1 MKQLP
6 YIEDYI
12 DILGGNFLTWP
23 PKDPVIK
30 LARYD
35 EPIVQ
40 SMAEQVNRGL
50 GFTDRQSVL
59 AHKIVVK
66 YRKQWATAG
75 YDVSEHIERGRF
87 KLPIRSVDRTKRISI
102 VDGEIRIN
110 FPYDQELI
118 SRMRADITTVPGRL
132 QWDSNKHSWVAS
144 LIEPRIIW
152 AREFGIKNG
161 FEFAPEFTAVL
172 DSMLD
177 TTDYS
182 IALTKSDHGFTVT
195 NAESSLLEYLY
206 ARVDNDNL
214 IGLVDHSAILGY
226 DVDTELREQ
235 IISEH
240 SDTKAKLLL
249 ERQVNIGF
257 TKDILDFADIV
268 DYAESTNRWP
278 IFVYESGSK
287 KLQKLVAQH
296 FADEDIICSGH
307 HLLMPEHIAG
317 ARVVYFTNWK
327 NLDYDMP
334 LLVTMHTLLIGHRRQ
349 QVAARAEKI
358 VYYTQL
364 AEPENA

>member
-1 MKQLP
+1 MKRLP

-75 YDVSEHIERGRF
+75 YDVSDHIDSGRF
-87 KLPIRSVDRTKRISI
+87 KLPIRSVDRTRRIGI

-118 SRMRADITTVPGRL
+118 SRMRADTSTVPGRL

-152 AREFGIKNG
+152 AREFGVAHG
-161 FEFAPEFTAVL
+161 FEFTEEFAAVL
-172 DSMLD
+172 ESMLD

-182 IALTKSDHGFTVT
+182 IKLTKTDTGYAVT

-206 ARVDNDNL
+206 ERVAHDDL
-214 IGLVDHSAILGY
+214 VGLVDYSSILGY
-226 DVDTELREQ
+226 EVDQDLRDQ
-235 IISEH
+235 IQH
-240 SDTKAKLLL
+240 SMSATKANALLQ
-249 ERQVNIGF
+249 RHVNIGF
-257 TKDILDFADIV
+257 TNEIVDFGDVV
-268 DYAESTNRWP
+268 DYAQSTARWP

-287 KLQKLVAQH
+287 KLQRLVTQH
-296 FADEDIICSGH
+296 FADKDIISTGH
-307 HLLMPEHIAG
+307 HLLTAEQIAQ
-317 ARVVYFTNWK
+317 ARVVYFSNWK
-327 NLDYDMP
+327 NLNYDMP

-358 VYYTQL
+358 VYYTQITNT
-364 AEPENA
+364 ENA